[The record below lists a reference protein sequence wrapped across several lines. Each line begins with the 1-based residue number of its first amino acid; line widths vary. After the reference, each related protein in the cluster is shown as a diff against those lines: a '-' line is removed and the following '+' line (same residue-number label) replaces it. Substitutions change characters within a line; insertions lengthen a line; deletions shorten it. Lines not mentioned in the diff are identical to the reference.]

1 MTTSELKGGPTQPEI
16 CAVALEKL
24 GVRPGDCA
32 IDIGCGTGG
41 VSIAIAKT
49 ADHVYAIDLRP
60 EAIDVARKAISAAG
74 CTNITLVE
82 GDAIHFLSD
91 AQKIDVAFIGGSKGL
106 TEILSILAEKEVRTI
121 VVNAVLLETAA
132 LAITEMRARG
142 IFSGAIHIQVS
153 RSYDLLGKTMFKP
166 INPIYIIVGGCSR
179 C

>member
-1 MTTSELKGGPTQPEI
+1 MTTSELRGGPTQPEV

-24 GVRPGDCA
+24 GISPGDYA
-32 IDIGCGTGG
+32 IDIGCGTGS

-49 ADHVYAIDLRP
+49 AEHVFAIDLRP
-60 EAIDVARKAISAAG
+60 EAINVARETIESAG
-74 CTNITLVE
+74 CRNITLIE
-82 GDAIHFLSD
+82 GDAIQFLSEK
-91 AQKIDVAFIGGSKGL
+91 QKIDVAFIGGTKGL
-106 TEILSILAEKEVRTI
+106 SEILLTLAEKRVRSI

-132 LAITEMRARG
+132 LAIAEMRSLG
-142 IFSGAIHIQVS
+142 IFSEAIHIQVS